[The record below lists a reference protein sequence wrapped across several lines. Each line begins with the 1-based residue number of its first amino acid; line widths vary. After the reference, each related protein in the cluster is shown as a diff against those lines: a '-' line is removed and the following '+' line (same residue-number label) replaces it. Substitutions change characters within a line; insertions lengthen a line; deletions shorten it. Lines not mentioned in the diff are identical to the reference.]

1 MATSLELQPTLAA
14 QEVSE
19 WLIQTQTV
27 YDNYYVLLFIFQQA
41 PNANGPSIF
50 DVTQRDADKY
60 VVTPNQQFE
69 EDENISAHP
78 LHGREY

>member
-1 MATSLELQPTLAA
+1 MATSLELQSTLAA

-27 YDNYYVLLFIFQQA
+27 YDNYNYVMLFIFQQA

-60 VVTPNQQFE
+60 V
-69 EDENISAHP
+69 
-78 LHGREY
+78 

>member
-1 MATSLELQPTLAA
+1 M
-14 QEVSE
+14 
-19 WLIQTQTV
+19 
-27 YDNYYVLLFIFQQA
+27 LFIFQQA

-69 EDENISAHP
+69 EDEDISAHP
-78 LHGREY
+78 LRGREYWMCIKVICWIGIFLYPLAILLHMSVYC